1 MRKVRLIYMVVKS
14 KAVEIE
20 QAILGTI
27 ILDNKLNYKLDELN
41 ENMFMNSTCLEIF
54 KIMKELRKENIII
67 DVATVKSKIDEKS
80 LAIKMSSLTSIITW
94 GQTFGIDGYIKIL
107 KENLAR
113 RSINQNCQRLLEG
126 INFGENID
134 TCIYKFENNI
144 RKILDKDTYENDDVH
159 SIAEKVLDFLES
171 KKDVGFKFGISLLD
185 STIGGLFKG
194 ELTTIAAKSGVGKT
208 ALALQIMLNS
218 AKQGKKTLFI
228 SREMT
233 SEQVF
238 MRNIC
243 KITGVSTR
251 NMKSKDINESDWKLI
266 VNAIGDLRENNLI
279 YINDKI
285 DTISAIRKR
294 IRQIKPDLLIVDY
307 VQLLTSQKSMEKRE
321 REVATFSRELKSMT
335 LDFDIPIIQ
344 LSQLNDEMK
353 DFRPYGDRPMR
364 DSKAIYHDSNNVVY
378 IHQLKGSDYE
388 EAVKD
393 IGESEESVR
402 ESEYRGIKIVDLI
415 VAKCRDGQ
423 TRYKHFC
430 YYGYR
435 LHFQELNY

>member
-1 MRKVRLIYMVVKS
+1 MGKS
-14 KAVEIE
+14 KDVEIE
-20 QAILGTI
+20 KSILGTI
-27 ILDNKLNYKLDELN
+27 LLDNKLSYKLDELN
-41 ENMFMNSTCLEIF
+41 ENMFMNDICLEIF
-54 KIMKELRKENIII
+54 KIMKELKKENIVI
-67 DVATVKSKIDEKS
+67 DVATVKSKIDRKS
-80 LAIKMSSLTSIITW
+80 IAIKTSDVTNLITW
-94 GQTFGIDGYIKIL
+94 GQNFGLDGHIKIL

-113 RSINQNCQRLLEG
+113 RSINQNCQNLLHSL
-126 INFGENID
+126 NLGENID
-134 TCIYKFENNI
+134 TCIYKFESNI
-144 RKILDKDTYENDDVH
+144 KEILDKDTYENDDVN
-159 SIAEKVLDFLES
+159 SIAGKVLDFLEN
-171 KKDVGFKFGISLLD
+171 KKDIGFKFGIKLLD
-185 STIGGLFKG
+185 TTIGGLFKG

-218 AKQGKKTLFI
+218 FKQGKKTLFI

-243 KITGVSTR
+243 RVTGVSTR
-251 NMKSKDINESDWKLI
+251 NMKSKEIDENDWKLI
-266 VNAIGDLRENNLI
+266 VNAIGDLSENNLI

-294 IRQIKPDLLIVDY
+294 IRQVKPDLLIVDY
-307 VQLLTSQKSMEKRE
+307 VQLLTSQKSMDKRE
-321 REVATFSRELKSMT
+321 REVATFSRELKNMT
-335 LDFDIPIIQ
+335 LDFNIPVIQ

-353 DFRPYGDRPMR
+353 DSRPYGDRPMR

-388 EAVKD
+388 EAVRD
-393 IGESEESVR
+393 IGESEEAVR
-402 ESEYRGIKIVDLI
+402 ASEYRGIKMVDLI

-423 TRYKHFC
+423 TRHKHFC
-430 YYGYR
+430 YFGDK